1 VTWWL
6 WAIAGAGAFVVLS
19 VVASLGIAAL
29 LGQIGRDVSDL
40 LESEAWTRAPLGR
53 DEGEVEAKEPKEATE
68 AEAKRPFPRGRV
80 AGNR

>member
-1 VTWWL
+1 MTWWL

-53 DEGEVEAKEPKEATE
+53 DEGEVEAKEPKAT
-68 AEAKRPFPRGRV
+68 EAKRPFPRGRV

>member
-19 VVASLGIAAL
+19 VVGSLGIAAL

-53 DEGEVEAKEPKEATE
+53 DEGEVEAEEPKEAT
-68 AEAKRPFPRGRV
+68 EAKRPFPRGRV